1 MQKYLSLAVAYFTP
15 RQLGCAQ
22 KKVEEGDSSCFSKL
36 NL

>member
-1 MQKYLSLAVAYFTP
+1 MQKYLSLAVACLTP

-22 KKVEEGDSSCFSKL
+22 EKVKEGDSLCFSKL